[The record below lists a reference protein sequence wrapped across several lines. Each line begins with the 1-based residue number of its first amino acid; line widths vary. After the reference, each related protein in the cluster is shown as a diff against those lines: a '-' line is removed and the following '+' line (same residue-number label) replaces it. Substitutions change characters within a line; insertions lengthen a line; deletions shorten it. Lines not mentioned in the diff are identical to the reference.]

1 MNTLHAQELCQ
12 QNVDVRS
19 SLKSLKALLSIFS
32 CVCHLFSITKCIHVS
47 LISHLCCYWTKRQ
60 VLNFHRIFLGSIT
73 SHSDRLH
80 LCVSLIFRLKMNL
93 CSSHIASVKI
103 VSVFFRWGANVLYF
117 YMFVSL
123 SHCVSLHLNTGW
135 CCGKLCVSPMS
146 CIQYYSVF
154 WTLAGVLESSV
165 SPTAQVSRDALF
177 NNSKDFRQF
186 CSKYSRSHLT
196 FKIIHMVPQCL
207 KSIKCNLKVR
217 CIFQL

>member
-123 SHCVSLHLNTGW
+123 SHCVSLHLNTDW

-154 WTLAGVLESSV
+154 WYYFQYCTKFALIIFS
-165 SPTAQVSRDALF
+165 QDFLF
-177 NNSKDFRQF
+177 NNYFNGKQRRGRPRQKSFSNPRPALARRKVLSLF
-186 CSKYSRSHLT
+186 CK
-196 FKIIHMVPQCL
+196 
-207 KSIKCNLKVR
+207 
-217 CIFQL
+217 